1 MQYKYKKTI
10 VLFTMMIAI
19 YFAIIFVISNI
30 KENDFDST
38 MQNDTVTSTIATEEI
53 YTPEDYIAFAKSVNS
68 GNNYQGCD
76 VNLQSDLDFSGYD
89 LIPIGTAGEE
99 GASFLGTFNGNGHT
113 ISGVT
118 MERPDNY
125 AGLFVNLGGIVKNLQ
140 ITNSVF
146 SGQVCGV
153 VASDTETSGIL
164 NCYVDVQVFGEAA
177 GAIAGTLN
185 GKLRNCVT
193 SSENFVGEIQEG
205 QIDHCYQIDH
215 AEFEELNQNLVHIS
229 GYYENTDFCCW
240 ENGCLS
246 QKKADLLE
254 TLIARLNIGGVEMKI
269 CGYYSRSRQCWCVT
283 LPATYSSEELFLE
296 AGTCQDGYQSFFRND
311 AEETMLFTWE
321 DRVYPI
327 DFLSADNVASIYVT
341 LQKQKDLDYVHKNK
355 TEEIPGVLTVID
367 TEGKTSYAEIKGF
380 YGHGND
386 SWAAD
391 KKSYNLKLESYTDL
405 LNMGAND
412 DFVFLAGY
420 RNGSLMSYVAT
431 AELTRELG
439 YAYAPEFRLVNLY
452 VDGEYAGVYFLTEKI
467 EIDKNRI
474 QIESVYENVKIES
487 TERLDRLAYGSWRD
501 EGSGAERFYYQA
513 GENPSDITGGYLLE
527 ADDMDYEE
535 NDSRFVSDRG
545 LHLTLKR
552 ARYSSKE
559 QVDYIADY
567 WQAFEDALF
576 AEDGY
581 NEIGKHYSE
590 YIDMES
596 FAMQWL
602 YYEMAE
608 EISLSSSI
616 YFYKESDVTGDGL
629 LHACFPWDVEHSYVQ
644 KRLTKELRLVER
656 TAFQG
661 YWKEIYRH
669 KDFQKELGRV
679 WNEKYVPAI
688 QKMTDDEAK
697 EYENGLK
704 SLKWYQENIV
714 GIHQLENSRWEN
726 MFPWNRCGE
735 IREFLGFRMDALLQH
750 LKEE

>member
-1 MQYKYKKTI
+1 
-10 VLFTMMIAI
+10 MMIAI

-30 KENDFDST
+30 KDNSFEETMNNGVNDSAA
-38 MQNDTVTSTIATEEI
+38 ITEEI
-53 YTPEDYIAFAKSVNS
+53 YTLEEYIAFAQSVNS
-68 GNNYQGCD
+68 GNNYQGCE
-76 VNLQSDLDFSGYD
+76 VSLQSDLDFSDYDD
-89 LIPIGTAGEE
+89 LISIGTAGEE
-99 GASFLGTFNGNGHT
+99 GTSFLGTFNGNGYT

-118 MERPDNY
+118 MERPDDY

-140 ITNSVF
+140 IKNSMF

-153 VASDTETSGIL
+153 IASDTVTAGIL
-164 NCYVDVQVFGEAA
+164 NCYVDVQVFGETS

-193 SSENFVGEIQEG
+193 SSDDFVGEIQAGE
-205 QIDHCYQIDH
+205 IDHCYQIEH
-215 AEFEELNQNLVHIS
+215 AEFEELNKNLVHIS
-229 GYYENTDFCCW
+229 GYYEDTDFCCW
-240 ENGCLS
+240 ENDCLS

-254 TLIARLNIGGVEMKI
+254 SLIVRLSVRGVELKFY
-269 CGYYSRSRQCWCVT
+269 GYYSRSRQCWCVT
-283 LPATYSSEELFLE
+283 LPAMYGNEALFLE
-296 AGTCQDGYQSFFRND
+296 ASTCQNGYQNFSRNN
-311 AEETMLFTWE
+311 AEETILFTWE
-321 DRVYPI
+321 ERVYPI
-327 DFLSADNVASIYVT
+327 ELLSADNVVSIYVT

-355 TEEIPGVLTVID
+355 IEEIPGVLTVID
-367 TEGKTSYAEIKGF
+367 TEGETSYAEIKGF

-431 AELTRELG
+431 AELTKELG
-439 YAYAPEFRLVNLY
+439 YAYAPEFRLVNLF
-452 VDGEYAGVYFLTEKI
+452 VDGVYTGVYFLTEKI

-474 QIESVYENVKIES
+474 EIESVYENAKIEN
-487 TERLDRLAYGSWRD
+487 TARLDSFAYDSWRD
-501 EGSGAERFYYQA
+501 GGGSERFYYQVK
-513 GENPSDITGGYLLE
+513 ENPSDITGAYLLE
-527 ADDMDYEE
+527 ADDMDYEDD
-535 NDSRFVSDRG
+535 DSRFVSERG
-545 LHLTLKR
+545 SHLTLKR

-567 WQAFEDALF
+567 WQDFEDALF

-581 NEIGKHYSE
+581 NETGKHYSE

-616 YFYKESDVTGDGL
+616 YFYKESDITGDGL

-644 KRLTKELRLVER
+644 KRLTKELRLIDR

-669 KDFQKELGRV
+669 EDFQKELCRV

-688 QKMTDDEAK
+688 RKMTADEAT
-697 EYENGLK
+697 EYESGLRN
-704 SLKWYQENIV
+704 LKWYQENIIGV
-714 GIHQLENSRWEN
+714 HQLENSRWET
-726 MFPWNRCGE
+726 MFLWNRCGE
-735 IREFLGFRMDALLQH
+735 IREFLEFRMDALSQH
-750 LKEE
+750 LKEK